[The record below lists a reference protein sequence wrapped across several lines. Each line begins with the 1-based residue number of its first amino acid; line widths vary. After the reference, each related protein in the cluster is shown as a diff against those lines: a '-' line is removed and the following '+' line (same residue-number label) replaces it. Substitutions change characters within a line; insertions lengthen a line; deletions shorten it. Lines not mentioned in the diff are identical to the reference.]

1 MSGDTIRAREKHAE
15 RQCPNLGRMTELF
28 TCKRVQHG
36 TAIAFIVSALSFPS
50 YSIAGDHW
58 PQFRGYDAT
67 GVAST
72 ESNLPAKWSA
82 EENVAWKLDIPGRGW
97 SSPVVWGNQIFLT
110 TVVNSVETEA
120 AKKGLY
126 FGGNRPEPPESDHE
140 WQILCINLDD
150 GKVAWQKTLHRGKP
164 LTSIHIKNSFASETP
179 TTDGKHVYAVFGG
192 VGVFCLNMT
201 GDLIWT
207 KPLAPTKTRY
217 GWGFAASPILHNDR
231 LYLLNDNDEDS
242 FLAALDKT
250 TGEEIWKVARDEKS
264 NWSTP
269 YIWDHAQ
276 GTEIVVP
283 ATGRVVSYDLD
294 GREKWSLTGMSSI
307 TIATPYQYNDLLI
320 ISSGYVGDPSRP
332 LYAIHPGANGD
343 ISLKG
348 DATSNKYIAW
358 SHPTIAPY
366 NPSTIAYDGVL
377 YVLHD
382 RGLMAAY
389 DAKTGEEIYSKQR
402 IPKGRAF
409 TSSPWAYDGK
419 LFCLNENGE
428 TFVIRA
434 GREFELLHTNTLKED
449 DMGMATPA
457 IVDNHLLIRTAARL
471 YCIKQQQ

>member
-1 MSGDTIRAREKHAE
+1 MSNGTITAK
-15 RQCPNLGRMTELF
+15 Q
-28 TCKRVQHG
+28 KRVENRCTSFFTMSDSLTRNWSQNN
-36 TAIAFIVSALSFPS
+36 TAIAFIFTALCFASPS
-50 YSIAGDHW
+50 MAGDHW
-58 PQFRGYDAT
+58 PQFRGPDAT
-67 GVAST
+67 GVVQT
-72 ESNLPAKWSA
+72 ESNLPDQWSA
-82 EENVAWKLDIPGRGW
+82 EDNIAWKLNVPGRGW
-97 SSPVVWGNQIFLT
+97 SSPVVWGNQVFLT
-110 TVVNSVETEA
+110 TVVNSVESEA

-126 FGGNRPEPPESDHE
+126 FGGNRPKPPESDHE

-150 GKVAWQKTLHRGKP
+150 GKIAWKKTLHRGKP
-164 LTSIHIKNSFASETP
+164 LTAIHVKNSFASETP

-192 VGVFCLNMT
+192 VGVFCLNMK

-207 KPLAPTKTRY
+207 KPIAPTKTRY

-242 FLAALDKT
+242 SLVALDKT
-250 TGEEIWKVARDEKS
+250 TGEEIWKVTRDEKS

-269 YIWDHAQ
+269 YIWDHAN

-283 ATGRVVSYDLD
+283 ATGRVVSYGLD
-294 GREKWSLTGMSSI
+294 GKEKWSLTGMSSI
-307 TIATPYQYNDLLI
+307 TIATPYKHADLLI

-332 LYAIHPGANGD
+332 LYAIRPGANGD
-343 ISLKG
+343 ISLV
-348 DATSNKYIAW
+348 DDENSNEHIAW

-419 LFCLNENGE
+419 LFCLNEDGE

-434 GREFELLHTNTLKED
+434 GREFELLHTNTLEED

-471 YCIKQQQ
+471 YCIKQDQ